1 MILSAVFLYNKQI
14 LYYIINFFVEI
25 AVRQFH
31 EHDGTVVDVAWHR
44 TSPYQLAS
52 VSLDC
57 TLRTWDVR
65 SHPAQVSIRRL
76 QRPFSRVQYSPDCSF
91 VACSGESSISIF
103 DLNTS
108 QSMVQI
114 SCSSYVCFFFNLI
127 NLNRIIVFLIV
138 SF

>member
-1 MILSAVFLYNKQI
+1 MNAVLFFKLNLFFL
-14 LYYIINFFVEI
+14 IIFIFLEI

-31 EHDGTVVDVAWHR
+31 EHDGSVVDVAWHR

-52 VSLDC
+52 VSLDDC

-65 SHPAQVSIRRL
+65 SHPAQISIRRS

-91 VACSGESSISIF
+91 VACSGESISIF
-103 DLNTS
+103 DLNAS

-114 SCSSYVCFFFNLI
+114 GCSSYVCFLFF
-127 NLNRIIVFLIV
+127 
-138 SF
+138 